1 VAMILLGMTETNAR
15 LDLWPP
21 RRPLYAGRDTTYNN
35 PPPMSAAV
43 PARQATAPEYD
54 TGTMDSNGHVSWPS
68 RTGSTS
74 LQDGLS
80 PASDDIFDAHNAPV
94 CETAT
99 TDVNSYSY
107 LPNQDPPTSPDAGLP
122 LDSGIIGDDKAFLQ
136 FIRQPGCAPRTPPHR
151 ILTTKAVI
159 EWGYTPE
166 AECVDEFF

>member
-1 VAMILLGMTETNAR
+1 MPLLNLMETNYS

-21 RRPLYAGRDTTYNN
+21 RRPLYAGRDKTYNN
-35 PPPMSAAV
+35 PPPMFAAV
-43 PARQATAPEYD
+43 PARRAAAPDYE
-54 TGTMDSNGHVSWPS
+54 TGTMDSNGHVSLPS
-68 RTGSTS
+68 LTGSTS

-94 CETAT
+94 CETAIT
-99 TDVNSYSY
+99 EVNSHGS
-107 LPNQDPPTSPDAGLP
+107 LLNQNRPTAPDAGIP
-122 LDSGIIGDDKAFLQ
+122 LDSGVIGDDKAFLQ

-159 EWGYTPE
+159 EWEYTPE

>member
-1 VAMILLGMTETNAR
+1 MKTNAR

-35 PPPMSAAV
+35 PPSMSAAV
-43 PARQATAPEYD
+43 PARKATAPEYE
-54 TGTMDSNGHVSWPS
+54 TGTMDSNGHVSLPS
-68 RTGSTS
+68 LTGSTS

-80 PASDDIFDAHNAPV
+80 PASDDIFDDHNASV
-94 CETAT
+94 YDAAT
-99 TDVNSYSY
+99 PDVDNHGS
-107 LPNQDPPTSPDAGLP
+107 LPNQGPPTSLDAGFP

-159 EWGYTPE
+159 EWEYTPE

>member
-1 VAMILLGMTETNAR
+1 VAMILLGMTESNAR

-43 PARQATAPEYD
+43 PARQATAPEYE
-54 TGTMDSNGHVSWPS
+54 TGTMDSNGHVSLPS
-68 RTGSTS
+68 LTGSTS
-74 LQDGLS
+74 LHDGLS
-80 PASDDIFDAHNAPV
+80 PASDDIFASYEASV
-94 CETAT
+94 YEIAT
-99 TDVNSYSY
+99 PDINSHGSFPY
-107 LPNQDPPTSPDAGLP
+107 QEPPTSPDADLP
-122 LDSGIIGDDKAFLQ
+122 LDSATIGDDEAFLQ

-159 EWGYTPE
+159 EWEYTPE